1 MARYFRKGAEEYRIE
16 GSVVE
21 VVIFLCIYDIFPEC
35 ISIYFMAAVLVVVRL
50 YQSAGQKSLSEAV
63 TGGGRTGL

>member
-21 VVIFLCIYDIFPEC
+21 VGIFLCIYDIFPES
-35 ISIYFMAAVLVVVRL
+35 ISIHFMSAVLVVVRL